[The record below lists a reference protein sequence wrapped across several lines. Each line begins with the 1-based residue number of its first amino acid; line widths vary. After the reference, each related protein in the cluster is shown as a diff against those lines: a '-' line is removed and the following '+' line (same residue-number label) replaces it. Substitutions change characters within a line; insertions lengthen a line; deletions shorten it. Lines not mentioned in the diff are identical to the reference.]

1 MFFNQSDYHIRCEW
15 GEQGVLALAPISDA
29 IIIVDV
35 LSFTTCVEIA
45 TANGAIVYPYRKS
58 DTSPQVFAEENNA
71 ILATRTRETS
81 GYSLA
86 PSSLQHIPPETRLV
100 LPSPN
105 GSTLSLSTGN
115 TPTYAGCLRNAK
127 AIADAAK
134 QHGSQISVIP
144 AGERWKI
151 DYSLRPSLEDML
163 GAGAIIH
170 ELQGEKSPEAIWAE
184 MTFLHFR
191 DNLQKTLNTIGSG
204 IELIERGFPEDVEL
218 AAQYNCSQNVPLLLG
233 GAYCSQTP

>member
-1 MFFNQSDYHIRCEW
+1 MFFNQLDYHIRCEW
-15 GEQGVLALAPISDA
+15 GEQGVLALSPISDA

-45 TANGAIVYPYRKS
+45 TANGATVYPYRNS
-58 DTSPQVFAEENNA
+58 DIPPQIFAEQNNA
-71 ILATRTRETS
+71 ILATRTRDTN
-81 GYSLA
+81 GFSLA

-127 AIADAAK
+127 AVAAAAK
-134 QHGSQISVIP
+134 QHGSRISVIP
-144 AGERWKI
+144 AGERWKS

-170 ELQGEKSPEAIWAE
+170 ELDGNKSPEAMWAE

-191 DNLQKTLNTIGSG
+191 DSLQKTLNTIGSG
-204 IELIERGFPEDVEL
+204 NELIERGFTEDVEL
-218 AAQYNCSQNVPLLLG
+218 AAQYNCSQNAPRLMD
-233 GAYCSQTP
+233 GAYRS